1 MTDFTENYYVDG
13 KGFDK
18 YVDAL
23 QYADTLL
30 KDHHVYKCIF
40 TRAEMQ
46 SQNDLKP
53 KCKGQVSTQ

>member
-1 MTDFTENYYVDG
+1 MIDFTENYYVDG

-53 KCKGQVSTQ
+53 QGKG